1 MAEQGLKDKT
11 VRGVAWSAV
20 DSIARYG
27 ITFLVSIV
35 LARLLSPEEYG
46 LIGIITIFITVFNGI
61 VDGGFTNALIRKQNI
76 TDQDYNT
83 AFITNLLVSVFLAVL
98 LFFSSPL
105 IAVFFNRDELTM
117 LTRVMSVIVVVNGLA
132 IVQKAK
138 LTKNIDFKT
147 QTKITL
153 IASVSSGLVGIVLA
167 LLGFGVWALVGQQ
180 ITNQSL
186 NTFFLWFFSKWK
198 PKLKFSVAS
207 FKDLWGFGWKLLVS
221 GLIDSIWREI
231 YQVVVGK
238 FYSTAT
244 LGLYTRG
251 QQFASLFSTNLT
263 AVVQRVSYPV
273 LSSIQDDKIRL
284 KDAYQRVIKSTMLV
298 TFACMLGLAAISKS
312 MVYVLIGEKWLPCV
326 PMLQII
332 CFQMMLYPLHA
343 INLNML
349 QVQGRS
355 DLFLKLEIIKKT
367 IGVIPLCLG
376 IFIDIYWMLFGSV
389 IVGFVSYLLNA
400 YYSGPFLNYSVWE
413 QIKDILPSFIISI
426 IMALIVF
433 VVGLLPISPYV
444 LLLIQLVVGGGVMIL
459 LCEIIKLPD
468 YFEVKSI
475 VYSIVNKK
483 R

>member
-1 MAEQGLKDKT
+1 MAEQSLKEKT
-11 VRGVAWSAV
+11 VKGVGWSAI

-27 ITFLVSIV
+27 ITFFVSIV
-35 LARLLSPEEYG
+35 LARLLSPDEYG
-46 LIGIITIFITVFNGI
+46 LIGIITVFITVFNGI
-61 VDGGFTNALIRKQNI
+61 VDGGFTNALIRKQDVA
-76 TDQDYNT
+76 DQDYNT
-83 AFITNLLVSVFLAVL
+83 AFITNLVVSVFLAIL
-98 LFFSSPL
+98 LFLLSPL
-105 IAVFFNRDELTM
+105 IAAFFEREELTM

-138 LTKNIDFKT
+138 LTKKVDFKT

-153 IASVSSGLVGIVLA
+153 IASVASGAVGIVLA
-167 LLGFGVWALVGQQ
+167 LIGFGVWALVGQQ

-186 NTFFLWFFSKWK
+186 NTLLLWIFSRWR
-198 PKLKFSVAS
+198 PTFVFSVAS
-207 FKDLWGFGWKLLVS
+207 FRELWGFGWKLLVS

-231 YQVVVGK
+231 YQVIVGK
-238 FYSTAT
+238 FYSTET
-244 LGLYTRG
+244 LGQYTRG
-251 QQFASLFSTNLT
+251 QQFASLFSTNIS

-273 LSSIQDDKIRL
+273 LSSIQDDKTRL
-284 KDAYQRVIKSTMLV
+284 KDGYKRVIKTTMMV

-376 IFIDIYWMLFGSV
+376 IFIDIYWMLWGSV
-389 IVGFVSYLLNA
+389 IVGFISYYLNA
-400 YYSGPFLNYSVWE
+400 YYSGPFLNYSVWQ
-413 QIKDILPSFIISI
+413 QIKDILPSFVISS
-426 IMALIVF
+426 IMALAVF
-433 VVGLLPISPYV
+433 AVGMLPITPYV
-444 LLLIQLVVGGGVMIL
+444 LLFIQFIAGVLVLLLI
-459 LCEIIKLPD
+459 CETVKLPD
-468 YFEVKSI
+468 YLELKSI
-475 VYSIVNKK
+475 VSSIINNK